1 MVFKVIYRFI
11 LIGILLNFESCYFFQ
26 RPLDDTNVECSWF
39 ITNYLKMDVVF
50 KIYTPFN
57 LRVGNIKQD
66 SMWIM
71 QKQAISE
78 EIKPFE
84 YLNADIDSV
93 VVYDNN
99 GKMLKVWRKF
109 EQIEDKRQFFDES
122 FWKIDNENEVF
133 CFYIIARY

>member
-1 MVFKVIYRFI
+1 
-11 LIGILLNFESCYFFQ
+11 
-26 RPLDDTNVECSWF
+26 
-39 ITNYLKMDVVF
+39 
-50 KIYTPFN
+50 
-57 LRVGNIKQD
+57 
-66 SMWIM
+66 MWIM

>member
-1 MVFKVIYRFI
+1 MIFKVIYRFI

-93 VVYDNN
+93 VVYGNN

-122 FWKIDNENEVF
+122 F
-133 CFYIIARY
+133 

>member
-1 MVFKVIYRFI
+1 
-11 LIGILLNFESCYFFQ
+11 
-26 RPLDDTNVECSWF
+26 
-39 ITNYLKMDVVF
+39 MDVVF

-122 FWKIDNENEVF
+122 F
-133 CFYIIARY
+133 

>member
-122 FWKIDNENEVF
+122 F
-133 CFYIIARY
+133 

>member
-93 VVYDNN
+93 VVYGNN

>member
-1 MVFKVIYRFI
+1 
-11 LIGILLNFESCYFFQ
+11 
-26 RPLDDTNVECSWF
+26 
-39 ITNYLKMDVVF
+39 
-50 KIYTPFN
+50 
-57 LRVGNIKQD
+57 
-66 SMWIM
+66 MWIM

-122 FWKIDNENEVF
+122 F
-133 CFYIIARY
+133 